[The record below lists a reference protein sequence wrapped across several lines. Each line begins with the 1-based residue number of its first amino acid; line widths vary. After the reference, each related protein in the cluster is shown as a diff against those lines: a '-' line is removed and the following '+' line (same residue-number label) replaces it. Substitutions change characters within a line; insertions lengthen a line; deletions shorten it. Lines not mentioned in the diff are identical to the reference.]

1 MIILLHSTSKKLGG
15 WKSVF
20 VKQPNNQSRIKIK
33 HAIHSRN
40 LQAKRSRKCLPS
52 PQETLTDTHTHTL
65 GHMMTSSQHEYSR
78 AVHSYSATVR
88 LSTARAL
95 LRSAAR
101 SSPTR
106 IPHPSPTLPA
116 CAPLMGAFRASH
128 VQYRVAVLYLRSSKQ
143 STIDSFP
150 ILTNLKFE
158 HVIRTVQQSNM
169 HTVINARTNSSH
181 LSSRQVGGAPGT
193 HSRGFHSQTRPDSQ
207 VAFLNIFKWDIPLWW
222 RYTNVKTA
230 AVNHN

>member
-1 MIILLHSTSKKLGG
+1 MIILLHWTSKKLGG

-106 IPHPSPTLPA
+106 IPHPSPTLS
-116 CAPLMGAFRASH
+116 PLVLHWWAHSEHLTSSIESPCFTSGARKNLPLIPFRS
-128 VQYRVAVLYLRSSKQ
+128 LP
-143 STIDSFP
+143 T
-150 ILTNLKFE
+150 
-158 HVIRTVQQSNM
+158 
-169 HTVINARTNSSH
+169 
-181 LSSRQVGGAPGT
+181 
-193 HSRGFHSQTRPDSQ
+193 
-207 VAFLNIFKWDIPLWW
+207 
-222 RYTNVKTA
+222 
-230 AVNHN
+230 